1 MKFSFTHEQDEF
13 RSSLRRFFAD
23 HSPSKEVRRLMDT
36 EAGWERA
43 GWQALIRDL
52 GLAAGRIPEAFGGQN
67 MPYVLHSAVGEIFV
81 SANMAFNMYQGLT
94 HGAYSAIL
102 AHGTDAQKA
111 KYLPK
116 MVSCDWT
123 GTMNLTEPH

>member
-43 GWQALIRDL
+43 GWQALNRDL
-52 GLAAGRIPEAFGGQN
+52 GLAAVRIIGCPAAGPPIFIG
-67 MPYVLHSAVGEIFV
+67 VL
-81 SANMAFNMYQGLT
+81 
-94 HGAYSAIL
+94 
-102 AHGTDAQKA
+102 
-111 KYLPK
+111 P
-116 MVSCDWT
+116 
-123 GTMNLTEPH
+123 